1 MKPKSTA
8 ALLADRLEQRRAAQR
23 PTVERE
29 PGAPM
34 FASVGQPQ
42 AQGSSRSRLVLAL
55 AAAGVGMGSLLL
67 AAELFGW
74 GRPDVPVRVHMMADE
89 AALAEATINAPTVP
103 VAEAPPAEGSSPL
116 RGQLDGA
123 DRGPAS
129 FTGSTP

>member
-8 ALLADRLEQRRAAQR
+8 ALLADRLEQRKAAQR
-23 PTVERE
+23 PSVERK

-74 GRPDVPVRVHMMADE
+74 GRPEVPVRVHMMADE
-89 AALAEATINAPTVP
+89 AALAEASLDAPMAP
-103 VAEAPPAEGSSPL
+103 VVEAAPAEGALPAG
-116 RGQLDGA
+116 GQLEAA

>member
-8 ALLADRLEQRRAAQR
+8 ALLADRLEQRKAAQR
-23 PTVERE
+23 PTVERK

-42 AQGSSRSRLVLAL
+42 ARGSSRSRLVLAL

-67 AAELFGW
+67 AAQLFGW
-74 GRPDVPVRVHMMADE
+74 GRPEVPVRVHMMADQ
-89 AALAEATINAPTVP
+89 AALAEAALDAPMVP
-103 VAEAPPAEGSSPL
+103 VAEAPTAEGSPAIG
-116 RGQLDGA
+116 GQLEVA